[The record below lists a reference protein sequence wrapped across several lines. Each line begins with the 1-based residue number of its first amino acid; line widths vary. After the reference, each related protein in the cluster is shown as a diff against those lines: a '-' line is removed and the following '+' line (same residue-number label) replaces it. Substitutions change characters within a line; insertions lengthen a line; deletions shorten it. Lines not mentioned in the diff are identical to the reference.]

1 MSGTGP
7 WRKASYRQ
15 MKRQERL
22 KLRKRQKRRTVL
34 KVALALV
41 LVAGLVVGIMN
52 FDAVKTW
59 AGKHYFR
66 LRWVETSLEEEKA
79 AELAPV
85 LTKNDLSKNI
95 NVLFIGIDK
104 GSVPGE
110 EGYTRSDVMILAS
123 VNVDKKK
130 AVLVSFPRD
139 TRVNIPGYGT
149 EKINAAHS
157 FKGPVGAVEAVE
169 QISGIDINDYAEV
182 DFEAFKN
189 IVDAIGGVT
198 LHLDYPISDPKVGYL
213 PKGDVYLTGETGLI
227 LVRSRELPRGDLDRI
242 DNQKKFL
249 KAMMEKLV
257 EIKDLQAL
265 LKVLDATVKYL
276 DTTLEPDLIFALAEA
291 LQGMAVEDVEFVT
304 LPGDEPNPAPG
315 QPWYYIHDEEAS
327 AALFQNIKLYCSALS
342 PEEQAAE
349 AAEGRQEDRL
359 SETEV
364 DRSRINL
371 AVLNGVRWEG
381 IAAQVAEIMEDKGY
395 ANVSTGNTVNPYED
409 TTVYFAPGFEAAAR
423 AVARDLTPGAVYVIE
438 EDNDVAITYDS
449 DVILVIGEDYVE

>member
-1 MSGTGP
+1 
-7 WRKASYRQ
+7 

-22 KLRKRQKRRTVL
+22 KRQKRRKRQTVIKAIL
-34 KVALALV
+34 ALALIG
-41 LVAGLVVGIMN
+41 GLVVGIMN

-66 LRWVETSLEEEKA
+66 LRWEETAMQEEDA
-79 AELAPV
+79 QELDTV
-85 LTKNDLSKNI
+85 LDKYDLSETI
-95 NVLFIGIDK
+95 NVLFIGIDR

-123 VNVDKKK
+123 VNVERKK

-139 TRVNIPGYGT
+139 TRVSIPGYGY

-157 FKGPVGAVEAVE
+157 YNGPAGAVEAVE
-169 QISGIDINDYAEV
+169 QISGLDINDYAEV
-182 DFEAFKN
+182 DFEAFKG

-249 KAMMEKLV
+249 KAMMQKV
-257 EIKDLQAL
+257 VDVKDLQAL
-265 LKVLDATVKYL
+265 LKVLDAAVKYL

-291 LQGMAVEDVEFVT
+291 LQGMKVEDVEFVT
-304 LPGDEPNPAPG
+304 LPGDEPDPEPG
-315 QPWYYIHDEEAS
+315 QPWYYFHDEAAS
-327 AALFQNIKLYCSALS
+327 AALFQNIKLYCSTMS
-342 PEEQAAE
+342 PEEQETE
-349 AAEGRQEDRL
+349 AAKEQQQDRL
-359 SETEV
+359 SETEAGV
-364 DRSRINL
+364 DRSGLNL

-381 IAAQVAEIMEDKGY
+381 MAAQVAGILEDKGY
-395 ANVSTGNTVNPYED
+395 ANVSTGNTVNPYEE
-409 TTVYFAPGFEAAAR
+409 TTVYYTSGYEDAAR
-423 AVARDLTPGAVYVIE
+423 MVARDLNPEGDYILE
-438 EDNDVAITYDS
+438 EDADVGITYDA
-449 DVILVIGEDYVE
+449 DVILVIGKDYVNE

>member
-1 MSGTGP
+1 
-7 WRKASYRQ
+7 

-22 KLRKRQKRRTVL
+22 RKQKRKRRQTII

-66 LRWVETSLEEEKA
+66 MRWEETSMDEEKV

-85 LTKNDLSKNI
+85 LTKYDLSKNI

-123 VNVDKKK
+123 VNVEKKK

-139 TRVNIPGYGT
+139 TRVTIPGYGT

-157 FKGPVGAVEAVE
+157 FKGPAGAVEVVE
-169 QISGIDINDYAEV
+169 QISGVDVNDYAEV

-198 LHLDYPISDPKVGYL
+198 LHLDYAISDPKVGYL

-227 LVRSRELPRGDLDRI
+227 LVRSRALPRGDLDRI

-276 DTTLEPDLIFALAEA
+276 QTTLEPDLIFALAEA
-291 LQGMAVEDVEFVT
+291 LQGMGVEDVEFTT
-304 LPGDEPNPAPG
+304 LPGDEPSPAPG
-315 QPWYYIHDEEAS
+315 QPWYYIHDEAAT
-327 AALFQNIKLYCSALS
+327 AALFENIRLYCSIQT

-349 AAEGRQEDRL
+349 AAQRQQEENLDEGGEQA
-359 SETEV
+359 
-364 DRSRINL
+364 DRSSVDL

-381 IAAQVAEIMEDKGY
+381 MAGQIAEIMRDKGY
-395 ANVSTGNTVNPYED
+395 GDISVGNTVNPYEK
-409 TTVYFAPGFEAAAR
+409 TTVYYAPGHGAAAR
-423 AVARDLTPGAVYVIE
+423 MVASDLSPGADYVIE
-438 EDNDVAITYDS
+438 EDADVAITYEA
-449 DVILVIGEDYVE
+449 DVILVIGKDYVNN

>member
-1 MSGTGP
+1 
-7 WRKASYRQ
+7 

-22 KLRKRQKRRTVL
+22 KRRKRQRRQTII
-34 KVALALV
+34 KAALALM
-41 LVAGLVVGIMN
+41 LVGGLVLGIMN

-66 LRWVETSLEEEKA
+66 WRWVETGMPEEQVR
-79 AELAPV
+79 ELDPV
-85 LTKNDLSKNI
+85 LTKYDLSKNI
-95 NVLFIGIDK
+95 NVLFIGIDR

-123 VNVDKKK
+123 VNVEKKK

-139 TRVNIPGYGT
+139 TRVNIPGYGN

-157 FKGPVGAVEAVE
+157 FRGPAGAVEAVE
-169 QISGIDINDYAEV
+169 QISGIDVNDYAEV

-198 LHLDYPISDPKVGYL
+198 LHLDYAISDPKVGYL
-213 PKGDVYLTGETGLI
+213 PKGDVFLTGETGLI

-257 EIKDLQAL
+257 EIKDMQAL

-291 LQGMAVEDVEFVT
+291 LQGMKVEDVEFVT
-304 LPGDEPNPAPG
+304 LPGDEPDPAPG
-315 QPWYYIHDEEAS
+315 QPWYYIHDEAAS
-327 AALFQNIKLYCSALS
+327 AALFQNIKLYCSTIS
-342 PEEQAAE
+342 PEEQEAE
-349 AAEGRQEDRL
+349 AAKEQQQDNLAET
-359 SETEV
+359 ETEV
-364 DRSRINL
+364 SRSNVNL

-381 IAAQVAEIMEDKGY
+381 IAARVAEIMVDKGY
-395 ANVSTGNTVNPYED
+395 TGVSTGNTVNPYAD
-409 TTVYFAPGFEAAAR
+409 TTVYYAPGFEAAAR
-423 AVARDLTPGAVYVIE
+423 MVARDLNPGAVYVID
-438 EDNDVAITYDS
+438 EDADVAITYDA
-449 DVILVIGEDYVE
+449 DVILVIGEDYVD